1 MGGARRQ
8 LPPRG
13 GIMRVFRRKR
23 VDPSTLPRAADG
35 HGTGELICLLSRCM
49 YGDVE
54 VLDTHRYPEG
64 RKSIAGPRPRD
75 ENELWREKIVKVR
88 LVLEPDNP
96 DDPNAIAVLTDAGI
110 LVGHVHHSSARRM
123 APRIDTVLRSIAAK
137 REFKGCAI
145 DVHCTAFASA
155 AWNGLEDLDE
165 DEDKHEPSLLE
176 VTLLLDDIDLGYKI
190 SGRDL
195 AVPW

>member
-1 MGGARRQ
+1 
-8 LPPRG
+8 
-13 GIMRVFRRKR
+13 
-23 VDPSTLPRAADG
+23 
-35 HGTGELICLLSRCM
+35 M

-96 DDPNAIAVLTDAGI
+96 DDPNAIAVLTDGGVM
-110 LVGHVHHSSARRM
+110 VGHVGRPSARRM
-123 APRIDTVLRSIAAK
+123 APVIDTVLRSIAAK
-137 REFKGCAI
+137 REFRRCAV
-145 DVHCTAFASA
+145 DVYCTAFVSA
-155 AWNGLEDLDE
+155 DWNDFEDLDE
-165 DEDKHEPSLLE
+165 AGDKHEPSLLE
-176 VTLLLDDIDLGYKI
+176 VTLLLDDVDLGCKI
-190 SGRDL
+190 SGRGI